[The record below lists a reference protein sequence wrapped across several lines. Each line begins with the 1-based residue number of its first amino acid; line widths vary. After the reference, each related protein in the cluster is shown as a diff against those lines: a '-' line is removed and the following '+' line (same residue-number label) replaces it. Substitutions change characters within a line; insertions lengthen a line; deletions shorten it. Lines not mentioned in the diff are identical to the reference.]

1 MNAAGDELLR
11 IDISVVPQMSLADAC
26 AILRAA
32 AACPVRLTLLRQ
44 RHEPQL
50 EADASTTVVDLEP
63 DQTGGRSS
71 QAEYLVVDG
80 SAPSWISS
88 PEYGEPAVSGQPLR
102 WRSAELVAE
111 PTLDEEFDRR
121 HRSQSFDDFSRDLA
135 PMMVEGVP
143 GAVGVHC
150 TYFDLSAVVPP
161 AQSASS
167 EQWNDQDSL
176 SPSTAFYKT
185 QSSPTIDKMPEF
197 PASTFPTASSTQRL
211 AKSVDELYSY
221 VRQRESREDED
232 IRQKAARSS
241 LSAVD
246 TVDSIYTEDT
256 ASRALDASS
265 QIEGPAGEE
274 FVDDHDFYNNEKT
287 EPALPTPLY
296 AEHNKGVPV
305 DAAES
310 VYVNHSNA
318 QVSATSVNGHRPI
331 RTEVEDA
338 DLDGVEKALRA
349 PERSAA
355 GGLAYYINLED
366 HHFRGFPGQLEEGK
380 VHSADD
386 LRTS

>member
-1 MNAAGDELLR
+1 
-11 IDISVVPQMSLADAC
+11 MSLADAC

-44 RHEPQL
+44 RNEPQL
-50 EADASTTVVDLEP
+50 DANASTTVVDLEP

-80 SAPSWISS
+80 SARSWISS
-88 PEYGEPAVSGQPLR
+88 PEYGEPAMYGQPLR
-102 WRSAELVAE
+102 WRSAELVSD
-111 PTLDEEFDRR
+111 PTLDEKFDRR
-121 HRSQSFDDFSRDLA
+121 QRSQSFDDVSRDLA
-135 PMMVEGVP
+135 PMMVEGVQ
-143 GAVGVHC
+143 GAVGVHS

-167 EQWNDQDSL
+167 EQWNEQDSL

-185 QSSPTIDKMPEF
+185 QSSPTIDNMSEF
-197 PASTFPTASSTQRL
+197 PAYTFPTASSTQRL
-211 AKSVDELYSY
+211 AKSVDELYSH
-221 VRQRESREDED
+221 VRRRDSREDD
-232 IRQKAARSS
+232 VLRQRAARSS

-246 TVDSIYTEDT
+246 TVDSIYTEEQPDSV
-256 ASRALDASS
+256 SRALDASS
-265 QIEGPAGEE
+265 QLEGPGEE
-274 FVDDHDFYNNEKT
+274 FDDDQDYYNNGKT

-305 DAAES
+305 DTAES

-318 QVSATSVNGHRPI
+318 HLEQASATSVNGHRPI

-338 DLDGVEKALRA
+338 DLDGVERALRA

-386 LRTS
+386 RRTS